1 MTHADASYLKRL
13 YADSVVYSSGTLRDA
28 IDTFG
33 DDHVLFGTDFP
44 HSIADMQGTLA
55 RVDAL
60 TAVLRDKVRG
70 ANAAQ
75 VFKLQRFC
83 NAH

>member
-1 MTHADASYLKRL
+1 M
-13 YADSVVYSSGTLRDA
+13 VYSSRTLRDA

-44 HSIADMQGTLA
+44 HSISDMHGTLQ
-55 RVDAL
+55 RVNAL
-60 TAVLRDKVRG
+60 SAALRDKVRG

-75 VFKLQRFC
+75 LFRL
-83 NAH
+83 